1 MDVLP
6 FCVIDDDPAVRRG
19 LTRLLEVCGYRV
31 ETYGSPRE
39 FLRQGAHHHFDCI
52 LLDVRMP
59 GLTGFELYDRLNSS
73 GSSVPVIFI
82 TGHADAEIAGH
93 ATRSGSVTVL
103 IKPFDEDALF
113 AAIRAATRSGS
124 NPDAAIT

>member
-1 MDVLP
+1 MDGLTI
-6 FCVIDDDPAVRRG
+6 CVIDDDLAVRRG

-39 FLRQGAHHHFDCI
+39 FLRQGTHSHFDCI

-59 GLTGFELYDRLNSS
+59 GLTGFELYDRLSS
-73 GSSVPVIFI
+73 AGSRVPVIFI
-82 TGHADAEIAGH
+82 TGH

-103 IKPFDEDALF
+103 IKPFDEEALF
-113 AAIRAATRSGS
+113 AAIREATAAGRIQTLR
-124 NPDAAIT
+124 

>member
-1 MDVLP
+1 MDVLTV
-6 FCVIDDDPAVRRG
+6 CVIDDDPAVRRG

-39 FLRQGAHHHFDCI
+39 FLRQGTHSHFDCI

-59 GLTGFELYDRLNSS
+59 ELTGFELYDRLSS
-73 GSSVPVIFI
+73 AGSRVPVIFI
-82 TGHADAEIAGH
+82 TGHADADMAGH

-103 IKPFDEDALF
+103 IIPFNDEALF
-113 AAIRAATRSGS
+113 AAIREATTAGRT
-124 NPDAAIT
+124 DAAIT